1 MLKLLRPLMALVVL
15 TLAASLAAPVA
26 WAQTAY
32 RVSPGDVLQMEV
44 LEDPSMN
51 RALLVLPDGTVSVPQ
66 AGTIKASGLSVAD
79 VQAAVTAALTPS
91 FAKAPTVYLAIGQL
105 APRVTGAA
113 AAPRTISVY
122 AIGEVAKPGLIAVA
136 PRTTVLQFLAQS
148 GGFTN
153 FAATKRIQ
161 IRRTDANGAEQ
172 VYQFNYAALL
182 AGARAPV
189 LFLQEG
195 DVIVVPQRKLFE

>member
-1 MLKLLRPLMALVVL
+1 MLKLLRPLIVLVAL
-15 TLAASLAAPVA
+15 TLAAPIAQ
-26 WAQTAY
+26 AQTAY

-66 AGTIKASGLSVAD
+66 AGTIKASGLSVTE

-105 APRVTGAA
+105 AARVTGTAA
-113 AAPRTISVY
+113 VPRTISVY

-161 IRRTDANGAEQ
+161 IRRTDATGAEQ

-182 AGARAPV
+182 NGARAPV
-189 LFLQEG
+189 MFLQEG

>member
-1 MLKLLRPLMALVVL
+1 MSKLLRPLLALLVLALTAPLAMAQ
-15 TLAASLAAPVA
+15 S
-26 WAQTAY
+26 AY

-66 AGTIKASGLSVAD
+66 AGTIRASGLSVAD

-91 FAKAPTVYLAIGQL
+91 FAKAPTVYMAIGQL
-105 APRVTGAA
+105 APRVTGGT

-122 AIGEVAKPGLIAVA
+122 ALGEVGKPGLLEVA
-136 PRTTVLQFLAQS
+136 PRTTVLQFLAQA

-161 IRRTDANGAEQ
+161 IRRTDTSGAER
-172 VYQFNYAALL
+172 VFQFNYAALL
-182 AGARAPV
+182 NGARGPV
-189 LFLQEG
+189 IYLQEG
-195 DVIVVPQRKLFE
+195 DVIIVPQRQLFE